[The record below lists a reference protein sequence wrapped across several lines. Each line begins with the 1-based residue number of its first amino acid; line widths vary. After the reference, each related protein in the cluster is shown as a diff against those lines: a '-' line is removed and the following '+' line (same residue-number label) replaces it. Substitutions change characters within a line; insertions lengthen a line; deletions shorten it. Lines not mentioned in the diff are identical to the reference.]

1 MTITAVCAGSEWV
14 SRQVWGSLTANDLSQ
29 RLSEEHPARQ
39 NYCDPFSWSHMT
51 SSKLKL
57 TEPCL
62 RVNRTDVVM
71 CSESSSHLHSH
82 NVLHMS
88 REAKSNDDDDDER
101 EKGRVGAK
109 EEGGY
114 RPDKIKKG
122 VEEPDAL
129 TLARRVESRI
139 FRGAC
144 WLPEVAVVLPQASDV
159 HHTTDGAQLLLI
171 LRVQQP
177 APLPPAAPFPS
188 TGTSRARDGGSLAST
203 AHHRHCS
210 RCRRRAK
217 LRDTTR
223 AGNHVRPR
231 GTPSGPRGLAVAPL
245 TGGEVRTLSTRGAR
259 YTAVSPSPPRL
270 HSRCRLWPRHPADER
285 RCTARHISP
294 EPDVVLLPQLKCQA
308 KTHFLATDH

>member
-1 MTITAVCAGSEWV
+1 M
-14 SRQVWGSLTANDLSQ
+14 WGSLTANDLSQ
-29 RLSEEHPARQ
+29 RLSERLSETELLPSPS
-39 NYCDPFSWSHMT
+39 DPFSRSNT

-82 NVLHMS
+82 NVRHMS
-88 REAKSNDDDDDER
+88 REAKSNEDDDDDER

-144 WLPEVAVVLPQASDV
+144 WLPEVAVCPAAGERRPP
-159 HHTTDGAQLLLI
+159 HHRRAQLLLI

-210 RCRRRAK
+210 RCSRRAK

-245 TGGEVRTLSTRGAR
+245 TGGCV
-259 YTAVSPSPPRL
+259 L
-270 HSRCRLWPRHPADER
+270 HKQSSGSQ
-285 RCTARHISP
+285 INIGN
-294 EPDVVLLPQLKCQA
+294 
-308 KTHFLATDH
+308 